1 LALGAL
7 STEYKER
14 FDIDFS
20 LAPVPFKDIQELV
33 LARNAGIHRSEE
45 YLEKEYLGQVEKPV
59 FMDDEARFFVTR
71 EALILIIAKCETFI
85 KWIVAEVEKLRT
97 P

>member
-1 LALGAL
+1 
-7 STEYKER
+7 
-14 FDIDFS
+14 
-20 LAPVPFKDIQELV
+20 
-33 LARNAGIHRSEE
+33 
-45 YLEKEYLGQVEKPV
+45 
-59 FMDDEARFFVTR
+59 MDDEARFFVTR